1 LREGRGAKLL
11 KCHFP
16 RLDSQ
21 PEPTAMQTS
30 TNRAKAAV
38 LAIGLALL
46 GGCSGNKPAQSGAGF
61 NPPVDVAA
69 IRQIEEVLASETNM
83 DKLIGY
89 YAADAVVLDIYAP
102 GLFKGRDQILAGF
115 KPQMDAIRSM
125 KHSFPEL
132 NIVAHG
138 DFACAAAQIHFDAKL
153 KDGKSISLTVRQLD
167 AFKRIG
173 NEWKIIQQHI
183 SLPVDPKT
191 GLAMLDDQ
199 THVRGAITWDN
210 NPLPGPASSPQAA
223 KAAIRT
229 WMDIGGASDSLDMLM
244 GYYGPGDDLLVYDSF
259 ASNLRGMAD
268 IKLEMPEFVVDSDG
282 LFGVQLDTQHITLKL
297 KDGTTQKLALR
308 QSDCMRKSGDR
319 WYSFLEHLS
328 FAIDP
333 KTNQAIMGF

>member
-1 LREGRGAKLL
+1 
-11 KCHFP
+11 
-16 RLDSQ
+16 
-21 PEPTAMQTS
+21 MQKS
-30 TNRAKAAV
+30 TYRTMAAA

-46 GGCSGNKPAQSGAGF
+46 GGCSSNKPAQSAAAGF
-61 NPPVDVAA
+61 NPPDDVAA
-69 IRQIEEVLASETNM
+69 IRQIEEVLATETNM

-89 YAADAVVLDIYAP
+89 YAPDAVVLDIYAP
-102 GLFKGRDQILAGF
+102 GLFKGREQILAGF

-132 NIVAHG
+132 NIAAHG
-138 DFACAAAQIHFDAKL
+138 NFACAASQIHFDAEF
-153 KDGKSISLTVRQLD
+153 KDGKSLSLTVRQLD
-167 AFKRIG
+167 AFRKIG
-173 NEWKIIQQHI
+173 NDWKIVQQHI
-183 SLPVDPKT
+183 SLPVDPRT
-191 GLAMLDDQ
+191 GLAILDDQ
-199 THVRGAITWDN
+199 AHVRGAIAWDK
-210 NPLPGPASSPQAA
+210 NPLPGPASSPQEA

-259 ASNLRGMAD
+259 ASNLRGRGEVRSHFAEVMNSYTD
-268 IKLEMPEFVVDSDG
+268 IKLEMPEFVADSDG

-333 KTNQAIMGF
+333 KTNKAIMAY